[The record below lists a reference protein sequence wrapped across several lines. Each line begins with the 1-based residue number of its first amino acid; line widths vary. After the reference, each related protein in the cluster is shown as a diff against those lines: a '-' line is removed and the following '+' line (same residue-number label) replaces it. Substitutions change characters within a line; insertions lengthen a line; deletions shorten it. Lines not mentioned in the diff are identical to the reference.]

1 MIRNNLFDMRK
12 SRKQNKAFFILFAFV
27 ILITGG
33 LEYNHWN
40 ATYGGWANKLIY
52 YGLLIYMVYMTF
64 STVKDRQYDFKN
76 QVLLLMLLPFFSII
90 NSSLEYSQSIG
101 KSFSVLLSQFV
112 WVIYFL
118 LHKYKIREDTIL
130 KVFLCVALLIVAI
143 QVIQQ
148 FTYPNAPFGTKS
160 ESEMLA
166 LGVTEAAEQRNGLWR
181 FRMHQNAFYT
191 APILFFLWL
200 KVRNKLNF
208 LWVCIVALL
217 FVSVY
222 LTLTRQILVACILAI
237 FLSMFMG
244 KKKMNFTALFI
255 GLLLIVGLYVF
266 YDVLFSSLA
275 EQTQNEADDDNVR
288 LLAASVL
295 WSESIKTPLTFLF
308 GYGLPAGTSDYALHM
323 QQLQSF
329 FGIYTSDVGFVGQIF
344 ERGFLY
350 VCVCYYMLYKVFFKM
365 KGSIPLYIR
374 MFVVFTGAM
383 SIMIFPCIIPA
394 QNIVWVML
402 LYICDLHIKKSP
414 LAMETY

>member
-1 MIRNNLFDMRK
+1 MIRDKLYRK
-12 SRKQNKAFFILFAFV
+12 CNSRAQKKAFIIIFAFV
-27 ILITGG
+27 ILVTGG

-40 ATYGGWANKLIY
+40 ATYGGWANKLVF
-52 YGLLIYMVYMTF
+52 YGLLIYLF
-64 STVKDRQYDFKN
+64 FLNVKDKQCHFRN
-76 QVLLLMLLPFFSII
+76 QVLLMMLLPFFSII
-90 NSSLEYSQSIG
+90 NSSLEYSQSIFE
-101 KSFSVLLSQFV
+101 SFSALLGQFI

-118 LHKYKIREDTIL
+118 LHKYKVKEDTIL
-130 KVFLCVALLIVAI
+130 KVFLCVALLLVVI
-143 QVIQQ
+143 QVVQQ

-166 LGVTEAAEQRNGLWR
+166 LGATEAAEQRNGLWR

-200 KVRNKLNF
+200 KVREKLNIR
-208 LWVCIVALL
+208 LVCIVALL

-244 KKKMNFTALFI
+244 KKKMNFSALFF
-255 GLLLIVGLYVF
+255 GLLLIVGLYVY

-275 EQTQNEADDDNVR
+275 EQTKNDADDDNVR

-308 GYGLPAGTSDYALHM
+308 GFGLPNGTSDYALHM

-329 FGIYTSDVGFVGQIF
+329 FGIYTSDVGFIGQIF

-350 VCVCYYMLYKVFFKM
+350 VCVCYYMLYKLFFKLRNRV
-365 KGSIPLYIR
+365 PLYTR
-374 MFVVFTGAM
+374 MFVIFTGSM

-394 QNIVWVML
+394 QNIVWVMI
-402 LYICDLHIKKSP
+402 LYVCDLHINKSP
-414 LAMETY
+414 LAVDAY